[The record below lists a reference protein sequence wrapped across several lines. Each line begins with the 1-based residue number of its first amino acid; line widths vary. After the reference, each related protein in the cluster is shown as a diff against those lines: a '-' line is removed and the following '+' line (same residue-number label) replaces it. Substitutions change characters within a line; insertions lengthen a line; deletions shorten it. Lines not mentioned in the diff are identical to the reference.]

1 MIRTAHGK
9 GKSALVRVETCPID
23 ELPSGV
29 PADASGARSLLVPD
43 VARTPDGRLADGNAA
58 AELGRRGGLA
68 RAAQRGKL
76 RSLEVLGLRPVP
88 GADLSAMGDF
98 LADAEAFAEHE
109 VQRLALT
116 AGGGVCGAGPASMVQ
131 TAALQLA
138 SSRYLWSLG
147 NPEQLKLAS
156 SLADSSRQNIAMA
169 FELCAREAKA
179 RPQGSATDR
188 VLASIL
194 EEDR

>member
-1 MIRTAHGK
+1 MTLRSGHGA
-9 GKSALVRVETCPID
+9 GAGVPRIEVLPAD

-29 PADASGARSLLVPD
+29 LADASGAHALHVPD

-76 RSLEVLGLRPVP
+76 RSLELLGLRLVP
-88 GADLSAMGDF
+88 GADLSGLGDF
-98 LADAEAFAEHE
+98 LDDAEAFAEHE
-109 VQRLALT
+109 VQRLAMT
-116 AGGGVCGAGPASMVQ
+116 VGGGLCGAGPASLVQ

-147 NPEQLKLAS
+147 SSDHVKMAS
-156 SLADSSRQNIAMA
+156 SLGNDSRQNLLAA
-169 FELCAREAKA
+169 HELCAREAKA
-179 RPQGSATDR
+179 RPQGNATER
-188 VLASIL
+188 RLAAL
-194 EEDR
+194 TAGT